1 MHSFGYLCRDFGLT
15 QASVEDAF
23 ASGEP
28 SPAKL
33 ADIIDFCK
41 KHNVKT
47 IFTEDMISPALTETI
62 SKEAGA
68 KVETLDTIESGEQDA
83 NYVKTMKE
91 NLEKI
96 DKGLALN

>member
-1 MHSFGYLCRDFGLT
+1 
-15 QASVEDAF
+15 
-23 ASGEP
+23 
-28 SPAKL
+28 
-33 ADIIDFCK
+33 
-41 KHNVKT
+41 
-47 IFTEDMISPALTETI
+47 MISPALTETI

-96 DKGLALN
+96 DRGLALN